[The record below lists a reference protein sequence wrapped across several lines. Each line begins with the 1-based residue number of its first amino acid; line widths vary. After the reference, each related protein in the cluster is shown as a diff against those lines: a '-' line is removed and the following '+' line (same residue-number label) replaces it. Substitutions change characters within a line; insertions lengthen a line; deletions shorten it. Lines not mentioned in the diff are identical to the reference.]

1 MTVALPDLHG
11 RVALVTG
18 ASDGVGL
25 EIASA
30 LAAAGAELVLPVR
43 NREKGERAMAGIRER
58 VPGAH
63 LSLRDLDLARLAS
76 VRALIERLHADGA
89 PLSMLVLNAGI
100 VMLGDRRRHVTED
113 GWELHVQTNFLGHA
127 VLTLGILPLLR
138 AGTARVAVQG
148 SLAAGV
154 VRLRPDD
161 LTRARPC
168 GPFRAYGASKV
179 ALDLF
184 ACELARRS
192 AAGRWGLTVHLCH
205 PGIAPDTA
213 IAPLVRVR
221 AENSPL
227 ARFARRL
234 GNTPARA
241 ADPAL
246 QALVTD
252 AAPPALFG
260 PAGFGHLAGAS
271 GPQRLPRRLA
281 DPVAGRRMWE
291 FAASA
296 L

>member
-1 MTVALPDLHG
+1 MTVMLPDLHG
-11 RVALVTG
+11 KVALITG

-25 EIASA
+25 EIAAA

-43 NREKGERAMAGIRER
+43 NREKGERAIARIRQMTPE
-58 VPGAH
+58 A
-63 LSLRDLDLARLAS
+63 SIALRDLDLVRLAS
-76 VRALIERLHADGA
+76 VRALIERLHTDAV
-89 PLSMLVLNAGI
+89 PLSILVLNAGV
-100 VMLGDRRRHVTED
+100 VMLGDRRRHMTED
-113 GWELHVQTNFLGHA
+113 GWELHAQTNFLAHA
-127 VLTLGILPLLR
+127 VLSLGILPLLR
-138 AGTARVAVQG
+138 AGSARVAVQG

-161 LTRARPC
+161 LTRQTPS

-192 AAGRWGLTVHLCH
+192 AAGGWGVTVHLCH

-213 IAPLVRVR
+213 IAPLVRAR
-221 AENSPL
+221 AENSPFTG
-227 ARFARRL
+227 FARRL
-234 GNTPARA
+234 GNTPAQA
-241 ADPAL
+241 AEPAL
-246 QALVTD
+246 EALTTD
-252 AAPPALFG
+252 APPPALFG
-260 PAGFGHLAGAS
+260 PSGFGHLAGPS

-291 FAASA
+291 LAASA